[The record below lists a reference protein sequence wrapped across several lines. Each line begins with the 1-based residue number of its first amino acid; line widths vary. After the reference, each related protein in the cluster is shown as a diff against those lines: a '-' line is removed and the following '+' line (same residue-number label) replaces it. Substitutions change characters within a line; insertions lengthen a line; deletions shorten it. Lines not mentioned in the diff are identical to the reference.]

1 MQRGQIDMLCK
12 LSEVSISRGFLR
24 FGSLLRSVE
33 AVGEPTLW
41 LLLEFLKSTNLVSHY
56 IKKYPVSPQHLVN

>member
-12 LSEVSISRGFLR
+12 LSEVSISRGFLM
-24 FGSLLRSVE
+24 FGSLLRSE

-41 LLLEFLKSTNLVSHY
+41 LLLEF
-56 IKKYPVSPQHLVN
+56 